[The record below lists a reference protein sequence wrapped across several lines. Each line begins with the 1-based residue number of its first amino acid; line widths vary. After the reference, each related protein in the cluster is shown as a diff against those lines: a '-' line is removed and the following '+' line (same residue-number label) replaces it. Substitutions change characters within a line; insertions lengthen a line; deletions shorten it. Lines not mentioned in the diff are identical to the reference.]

1 MSYGHFLSIVI
12 IGFNIK
18 YRNYIVNTLDV
29 SRKGGYI
36 MIENIFGIVNISKNY
51 FLTKH
56 QFEFAVKYVLDTKY
70 DIEPSFLEVRI
81 DYIQNE
87 VVLVFKEEYADEIF
101 IKIIGDKFSFNN
113 VKRVKNKL
121 LKDIF
126 GDNFLSEKVVYNNL
140 YNTMVSGITF
150 TVGDDQR
157 YCETYTQ
164 DMVIIDSPQVE
175 RINAQIKVLR
185 EKKMDVIRN
194 NKR

>member
-1 MSYGHFLSIVI
+1 MGIFLSTVS

-18 YRNYIVNTLDV
+18 YRNYIVNTLNV

-51 FLTKH
+51 FLTKQ

-70 DIEPSFLEVRI
+70 DIEPSFLEIRI
-81 DYIQNE
+81 DYIQDE
-87 VVLVFKEEYADEIF
+87 VVLVFKEEHKDDIF
-101 IKIIGDKFSFNN
+101 RKVIGDKFSFNN

-126 GDNFLSEKVVYNNL
+126 GDNFISEKVIYNKL
-140 YNTMVSGITF
+140 FNTRVDGITF
-150 TVGDDQR
+150 TVGDNER

-164 DMVIIDSPQVE
+164 NMGIVDSPQIE
-175 RINAQIKVLR
+175 RINAQINVLR
-185 EKKMDVIRN
+185 EKKIDIIRN